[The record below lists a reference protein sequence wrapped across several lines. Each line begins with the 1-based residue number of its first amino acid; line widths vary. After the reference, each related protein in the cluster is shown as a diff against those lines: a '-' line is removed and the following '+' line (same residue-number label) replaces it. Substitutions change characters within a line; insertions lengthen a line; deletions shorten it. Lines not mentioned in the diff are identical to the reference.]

1 MPAKK
6 KKKPKPK
13 KEVEREK
20 MKEGDTVQSEQFICR
35 SSMTILSHLST
46 VAGRWRVVKLLGS
59 GGFGDVYKVQKVDNP
74 DKTESAMK
82 TEMVIGNRQM
92 LRLKIEVVVL
102 MKCHEQPDPERK
114 AHFVAFVDR
123 GKTAKFKACFFINL
137 LKTTRRAASEASPCC
152 GYQCTK
158 GLCEVRRKLN

>member
-20 MKEGDTVQSEQFICR
+20 MKEGDTVQSEQFI
-35 SSMTILSHLST
+35 
-46 VAGRWRVVKLLGS
+46 WRVVKLLGS